1 MKIDP
6 TDSEMQVFSIFFI
19 SVLAFVHPLHI
30 SVTEITLDDKEQ
42 ELEIMIRV
50 FTDDLEQAIRAE
62 SKNPELNIMKP
73 AGTTTDK
80 LVWNYMQTRFKI
92 TANGEQ
98 LNLKYLGHEK
108 DEDVTV
114 FYIQVQP
121 MQKFETI
128 SITNSIIT
136 ELYDDQSNL
145 VNVTSGET
153 TKSLRLMRNNPSG
166 KLSFE

>member
-1 MKIDP
+1 MP
-6 TDSEMQVFSIFFI
+6 FLSFFLI
-19 SVLAFVHPLHI
+19 TVLTVVHPLHI
-30 SVTEITLDDKEQ
+30 SVTEISLDEKEN

-50 FTDDLEQAIRAE
+50 FTDDLEQAIRSE
-62 SKNPELNIMKP
+62 RKNPDLNLWSPGK
-73 AGTTTDK
+73 TTTDK
-80 LVWNYMQTRFKI
+80 LAWEYLQPKFKL
-92 TANGEQ
+92 TSGGEV

-128 SITNSIIT
+128 SVTNSIIT

-145 VNVTSGET
+145 INVTLGET
-153 TKSLRLMRNNPSG
+153 TKSLRLMRSNPSG

>member
-1 MKIDP
+1 MP
-6 TDSEMQVFSIFFI
+6 FLSFFLI
-19 SVLAFVHPLHI
+19 TVLTVVHPLHI
-30 SVTEITLDDKEQ
+30 SVTEISLDEKEN

-50 FTDDLEQAIRAE
+50 FTDDLEQAIRSE
-62 SKNPELNIMKP
+62 RKNPDLNLWSPGK
-73 AGTTTDK
+73 TTTDK
-80 LVWNYMQTRFKI
+80 LAWEYLQPKFKL
-92 TANGEQ
+92 TSGGEV

-121 MQKFETI
+121 MQKFEAI
-128 SITNSIIT
+128 SVTNSIIT

-145 VNVTSGET
+145 INVTLGET

>member
-1 MKIDP
+1 
-6 TDSEMQVFSIFFI
+6 MQLFSVFFI

-73 AGTTTDK
+73 AGITTDK
-80 LVWNYMQTRFKI
+80 LVWNYMQSRFKI

-114 FYIQVQP
+114 FYVQVQP

-145 VNVTSGET
+145 VNVTLGET

>member
-1 MKIDP
+1 MP
-6 TDSEMQVFSIFFI
+6 FLSVFLITFLT
-19 SVLAFVHPLHI
+19 VVHPLHI
-30 SVTEITLDDKEQ
+30 SVTEISLDEKEH

-50 FTDDLEQAIRAE
+50 FTDDLEQAIRSE
-62 SKNPELNIMKP
+62 RKNPDLNLWSPGK
-73 AGTTTDK
+73 TTTDK
-80 LVWNYMQTRFKI
+80 LVWEYLQPKFKL
-92 TANGEQ
+92 TSGGEV

-145 VNVTSGET
+145 INVTLGET
-153 TKSLRLMRNNPSG
+153 TKSLRLMRSNSSG
-166 KLSFE
+166 KVSFE